1 MSTVRAADRGRRV
14 ADAPFTSNS
23 VLVFLGAVLDSEAT
37 LRRKTAI
44 LTRMLNLQGS
54 IGMFGHVSVRVPG
67 TNRVLLSPG
76 GGTDKSKVKAE
87 DIACAIF
94 TLTPDLNADFPAYA
108 ARQMGWR
115 DVPLMC
121 ARELDVPAAMEKVIR
136 VLLLVN
142 SEIPASKIKHQY
154 LGDTPQLRPDLAQ
167 KGPKGAK

>member
-1 MSTVRAADRGRRV
+1 M
-14 ADAPFTSNS
+14 
-23 VLVFLGAVLDSEAT
+23 
-37 LRRKTAI
+37 
-44 LTRMLNLQGS
+44 
-54 IGMFGHVSVRVPG
+54 SVRG
-67 TNRVLLSPG
+67 IRGAINIAENSKEEILSKSRELLEAIVQAN
-76 GGTDKSKVKAE
+76 KVNAE

>member
-1 MSTVRAADRGRRV
+1 MSVRGIR
-14 ADAPFTSNS
+14 
-23 VLVFLGAVLDSEAT
+23 GAVNIASNTKEE
-37 LRRKTAI
+37 I
-44 LTRMLNLQGS
+44 LTKSRE
-54 IGMFGHVSVRVPG
+54 
-67 TNRVLLSPG
+67 LLEAI
-76 GGTDKSKVKAE
+76 VKANQVAPE

-108 ARQMGWR
+108 ARQLGWR

-142 SEIPASKIKHQY
+142 SEMPASAIKHQY

>member
-1 MSTVRAADRGRRV
+1 MPVRGIR
-14 ADAPFTSNS
+14 
-23 VLVFLGAVLDSEAT
+23 GAVNIASNTKEEILSKSRELLEAIV
-37 LRRKTAI
+37 KA
-44 LTRMLNLQGS
+44 
-54 IGMFGHVSVRVPG
+54 
-67 TNRVLLSPG
+67 NRIE
-76 GGTDKSKVKAE
+76 AE

-142 SEIPASKIKHQY
+142 SDLPSSKVKHQY
-154 LGDTPQLRPDLAQ
+154 LGDTPKLRPDLAQ

>member
-1 MSTVRAADRGRRV
+1 MSVRGIR
-14 ADAPFTSNS
+14 
-23 VLVFLGAVLDSEAT
+23 GAVNIASNTKEE
-37 LRRKTAI
+37 I
-44 LTRMLNLQGS
+44 LTKSRE
-54 IGMFGHVSVRVPG
+54 
-67 TNRVLLSPG
+67 LLEAI
-76 GGTDKSKVKAE
+76 VKANKVAPD

-108 ARQMGWR
+108 ARQLGWR

-142 SEIPASKIKHQY
+142 SDIPASKIKHQY
-154 LGDTPQLRPDLAQ
+154 LGDTPTLRPDLAQ